1 MSGFGRCPL
10 QTPNS
15 PGELWTFE
23 QKQGILYI
31 HVPIRMTVYR
41 MQTRPGLF
49 VYAPVA
55 PTDECVRLLR
65 ELEEQHGEVAYIV
78 LPTVAVEHKYFVGPF
93 SQAFPKAEVR
103 GIHEQIE
110 IFSLWHFQCRPHQV
124 WVCPG
129 QFSVPLQLPLP
140 LLGFPWDA
148 RLRTLPKD
156 TSALPQCHRSC
167 QWRPKTSDSALR
179 CASRSR
185 GSDLPEDWQKEGWA
199 AQMLLDVSG
208 AGLKPDKA

>member
-1 MSGFGRCPL
+1 
-10 QTPNS
+10 
-15 PGELWTFE
+15 
-23 QKQGILYI
+23 
-31 HVPIRMTVYR
+31 MTVYR

-55 PTDECVRLLR
+55 PTEECVRLLR
-65 ELEEQHGEVAYIV
+65 ELEEQYGEVAYIV

-93 SQAFPKAEVR
+93 SQAFPKAEV
-103 GIHEQIE
+103 GVFHKHVICG
-110 IFSLWHFQCRPHQV
+110 LWHFPCLPHQV

-156 TSALPQCHRSC
+156 TRSALPQK
-167 QWRPKTSDSALR
+167 WVTEVAVLRPRSDSA
-179 CASRSR
+179 
-185 GSDLPEDWQKEGWA
+185 
-199 AQMLLDVSG
+199 
-208 AGLKPDKA
+208 